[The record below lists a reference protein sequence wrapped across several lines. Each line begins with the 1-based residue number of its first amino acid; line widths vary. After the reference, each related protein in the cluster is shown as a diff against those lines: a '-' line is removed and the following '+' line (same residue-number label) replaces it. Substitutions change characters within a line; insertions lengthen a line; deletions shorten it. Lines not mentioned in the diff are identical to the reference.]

1 MMSAFWI
8 ESERTDFFCIEELR
22 EPVKGCNISTLKLD
36 EAIDFE
42 MFRNELEMA
51 LNSHF
56 LEAAHETN
64 S

>member
-1 MMSAFWI
+1 M
-8 ESERTDFFCIEELR
+8 
-22 EPVKGCNISTLKLD
+22 STLKLD